1 MRLTMRDKRILDYAL
16 CFLASNLDSTEAL
29 SLDPQ
34 GRSDDELSEDE
45 AQNMIEPLC
54 KEIHTLAQKVQ
65 NESVADQVV
74 VGRGPGPWGDGV

>member
-1 MRLTMRDKRILDYAL
+1 
-16 CFLASNLDSTEAL
+16 
-29 SLDPQ
+29 
-34 GRSDDELSEDE
+34 
-45 AQNMIEPLC
+45 MIEPLC